1 MYTRSHE
8 TGFTKVPAKVPHIH
22 QSSGEGAFCVR
33 AAFRICPRTV
43 GDIEKSFW
51 GEHNFKRVKTPLFGI
66 FWTHVLSGVRWL
78 KVA

>member
-1 MYTRSHE
+1 M
-8 TGFTKVPAKVPHIH
+8 
-22 QSSGEGAFCVR
+22 R

-51 GEHNFKRVKTPLFGI
+51 GEHNFKRDQNPLFGI